1 MTNGLQRSM
10 EFTDL
15 MAFGLSAIM
24 GSGGFNLI
32 GKGIREGG
40 AQFPLAIGGVALLFQ
55 GTSLVYQRAYD
66 AFKANTSESDLVR
79 AQFGDITANI
89 SSIAILLFNIIS
101 VSTIVVI
108 SSKQIFPTGSWSGQ
122 VGFAIALVAAM
133 TGFSLTGIDL
143 NKEFVSVFGFMI
155 LALLGFATMIGLI
168 EFGKQTA
175 PMKLPSSISD
185 SSPNIY
191 KSILYFYF
199 ILAGFD
205 ALMKFA
211 EETKDPD
218 NNLSRSF
225 YASNALAALLTIGI
239 CFAFL
244 VVFSRHTDSNKDNV
258 ISEIV
263 ESMLGKQAGVFT
275 AGLSIV
281 LMLVTSFV
289 SFLATTRYMY
299 SLGKETPLLQSFSE
313 LNDNKVPWK
322 SILIAS
328 VVACLA
334 ILNNNVFT
342 LVKISDIAL
351 TLTLVLVS
359 AAATKMQLVKGVIPV
374 VEGITTV
381 ALVALMGCILWCH
394 D

>member
-40 AQFPLAIGGVALLFQ
+40 SQFPLAIGSVALLFQ

-122 VGFAIALVAAM
+122 VGFAIALVASM
-133 TGFSLTGIDL
+133 TSFSLTGIDL

-155 LALLGFATMIGLI
+155 LALLGFATMIGFI
-168 EFGKQTA
+168 EFGQQTV
-175 PMKLPSSISD
+175 PLKMPSSISGT
-185 SSPNIY
+185 SPNIY

-218 NNLSRSF
+218 KNLTRSF
-225 YASNALAALLTIGI
+225 YASNALATILTLGI

-244 VVFSRHTDSNKDNV
+244 VVFSTHAHSNKDNV
-258 ISEIV
+258 ISDIV

-299 SLGKETPLLQSFSE
+299 SLGKEIPLLQSFSE

-359 AAATKMQLVKGVIPV
+359 AAATKMQAVKGKMPLI
-374 VEGITTV
+374 EGATTV
-381 ALVALMGCILWCH
+381 ALVGLMGCILWCH